1 MFKKITLKDKSIY
14 YKYIDK
20 NKFLS
25 CEYSFTTL
33 FMWKDFNNI
42 EYDIVNNIFIIRKYD
57 KINGKI
63 FMQPLGDIDDDS
75 LINIIDY
82 LEFIR

>member
-1 MFKKITLKDKSIY
+1 
-14 YKYIDK
+14 
-20 NKFLS
+20 
-25 CEYSFTTL
+25 
-33 FMWKDFNNI
+33 MWKDFNNI

-82 LEFIR
+82 LEFIRKKGPKPISFKKNIFHL

>member
-1 MFKKITLKDKSIY
+1 MFKKITLKDKSLY

-25 CEYSFTTL
+25 CEYSFATL

-42 EYDIVNNIFIIRKYD
+42 EYDIVNNIFII
-57 KINGKI
+57 IST
-63 FMQPLGDIDDDS
+63 F
-75 LINIIDY
+75 
-82 LEFIR
+82 